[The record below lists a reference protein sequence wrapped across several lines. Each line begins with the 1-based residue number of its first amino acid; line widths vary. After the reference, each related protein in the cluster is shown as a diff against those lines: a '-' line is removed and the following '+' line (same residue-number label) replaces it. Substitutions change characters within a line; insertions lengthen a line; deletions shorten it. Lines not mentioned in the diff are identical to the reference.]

1 MHAMNPKPHA
11 SAVWLAAVL
20 AASPALAQ
28 DTKNGSIPG
37 DNGRYDGDHLTLR
50 TTVRGFK
57 EPGVQNAP
65 SHCAPAGAKLVVS
78 REREG
83 KLFVRFLQVEG
94 ETKAAD
100 GLCEAIPR
108 VRYFTQY
115 EIDKTAV
122 EQFDVKRTGVTF
134 GALMVPFKF
143 RLGDNKIVSSATIAP
158 YAGFRTGW
166 LSSRGLT
173 FTPLVSMG
181 LGLLPVTDP
190 ATNESETRPAL
201 SAAAG
206 FVIGSSK
213 NEQFQAGLVIGRDYL
228 GRADRALD
236 PGSSKPWVSLYVG
249 YTLSQN

>member
-1 MHAMNPKPHA
+1 MYPRISATAGILVAALCPGAAMADETAK
-11 SAVWLAAVL
+11 
-20 AASPALAQ
+20 
-28 DTKNGSIPG
+28 TSIPG

-57 EPGVQNAP
+57 EPGVDNAP
-65 SHCAPAGAKLVVS
+65 SKCAPAGAKLAVS
-78 REREG
+78 RERDG
-83 KLFVRFLQVEG
+83 KLFVRFLQIEG

-100 GLCEAIPR
+100 ALCDAASR
-108 VRYFTQY
+108 VGYFVQY
-115 EIDKTAV
+115 EIDKAGL
-122 EQFDVKRTGVTF
+122 EQFDLKRTGVTF

-173 FTPLVSMG
+173 LTPLVSAG
-181 LGLLPVTDP
+181 LGLVPVTDP
-190 ATNESETRPAL
+190 ATNETETR
-201 SAAAG
+201 AAFSTATG
-206 FVIGSSK
+206 FVITSSK
-213 NEQFQAGLVIGRDYL
+213 NEQFQAGLVVGRDYL

-236 PGSSKPWVSLYVG
+236 PGSKKPWVSLYVG